1 MKMLK
6 TRFVTII
13 LSFVMLFGFFV
24 PSTLAYAASGDTIV
38 YKTKTGECYHKDGCS
53 SLKKSKIEITL
64 QEAVNSKLRACSK
77 YKPPV
82 LDAKST
88 TSSVT
93 TSVASVTAS
102 SDKSTVK
109 TEISFIGNASS
120 KKFHKPTC
128 ASVAQMKPENKVELS
143 GTRDEIIKQGYD
155 PCKNCK
161 P

>member
-1 MKMLK
+1 MKMLR
-6 TRFVTII
+6 TRFVTIT
-13 LSFVMLFGFFV
+13 LSFVMIFSCFV
-24 PSTLAYAASGDTIV
+24 PSMLSYAASGDTIV
-38 YKTKTGECYHKDGCS
+38 YKTKSGECYHKDGCS
-53 SLKKSKIEITL
+53 SLSKSKIEITL
-64 QEAVNSKLRACSK
+64 QKAVDSGLRACSK
-77 YKPPV
+77 CKPPV

-88 TSSVT
+88 TSSFT

-109 TEISFIGNASS
+109 TEITFIGNASS

-128 ASVAQMKPENKVELS
+128 ASVAQMNSANKVELS

-155 PCKNCK
+155 PCKKCK